1 MQSIVA
7 QGCLALSMALVGSYV
22 ALSKPLVAALP
33 VFLLAWL
40 RFAIG
45 ALAMLHWLRK
55 PADEG
60 PLERQTHIQLFLAA
74 CLGNFL
80 FSIFMLY
87 GMGLSSATAAGVIM
101 STIPAAVAALGWL
114 WLGERLSGRMLMATV
129 LAVIGIAT
137 LSAGGQGGVPT
148 DSGPQVFA
156 LQAGYLL
163 LLGAVLCEASYA
175 VIGKRLAARLSAK
188 RITALINLWGLAL
201 MTPLGLWSAAH
212 FDWAGVPVWIWALL
226 VFYALAASVWSVWLW
241 MTGLRVVSAGQAGIF
256 TVMLPIS
263 ATLVGVL
270 ALNET
275 INAVQASALGLAM
288 VGLVLATWPGRA
300 R

>member
-1 MQSIVA
+1 
-7 QGCLALSMALVGSYV
+7 
-22 ALSKPLVAALP
+22 
-33 VFLLAWL
+33 
-40 RFAIG
+40 
-45 ALAMLHWLRK
+45 MLHWLRK

-60 PLERQTHIQLFLAA
+60 QLDRQTHAQLFMAA

-87 GMGLSSATAAGVIM
+87 GMELSSATAAGVIM

-114 WLGERLSGRMLMATV
+114 WLGERLSARMGMATV

-137 LSAGGQGGVPT
+137 LSAGGHKTSPPGSDPSAWAFDKGH
-148 DSGPQVFA
+148 
-156 LQAGYLL
+156 LL

-175 VIGKRLAARLSAK
+175 VIGKRLAERLTAR

-201 MTPLGLWSAAH
+201 MTPLGLWSAVG
-212 FDWAGVPVWIWALL
+212 FDWAGVPLWIWGLL

-241 MTGLRVVSAGQAGIF
+241 MTGLRGVSAGQAGIF

-275 INAVQASALGLAM
+275 INAVQASALGLALL
-288 VGLVLATWPGRA
+288 GLMLATWPGRA

>member
-1 MQSIVA
+1 MQPIVA

-60 PLERQTHIQLFLAA
+60 PLDRRTHAQLFMAA

-87 GMGLSSATAAGVIM
+87 GMGMSTATAAGVIM

-114 WLGERLSGRMLMATV
+114 WLGERLSVRMLMATV

-137 LSAGGQGGVPT
+137 LSVGGQGGVLT
-148 DSGPQVFA
+148 DSGPEVFA
-156 LQAGYLL
+156 LQPGHLL

-175 VIGKRLAARLSAK
+175 VLGKRLAARLSAK

-201 MTPLGLWSAAH
+201 MTPLGLWSA
-212 FDWAGVPVWIWALL
+212 L
-226 VFYALAASVWSVWLW
+226 S
-241 MTGLRVVSAGQAGIF
+241 
-256 TVMLPIS
+256 
-263 ATLVGVL
+263 
-270 ALNET
+270 
-275 INAVQASALGLAM
+275 
-288 VGLVLATWPGRA
+288 VLATRGVCLRRASAVSMWP
-300 R
+300 